1 MKAIAFV
8 IDGEVVEVV
17 NYDDRM
23 ASIMLSN
30 PTIVDISNHNITA
43 GGWTFDGTAFSTV
56 IDGQQVVVPV
66 QGQ

>member
-1 MKAIAFV
+1 MKALAFV

-23 ASIMLSN
+23 AAILLSN

-43 GGWTFDGTAFSTV
+43 GGWTFDGTSFSNT
-56 IDGQQVVVPV
+56 IDGQQVVIQV
-66 QGQ
+66 QEQ